1 MKPTFKTT
9 ALAILVSL
17 GATACLSN
25 SGNSSAKPTP
35 VQPQNSS
42 DAPAISGV
50 H

>member
-25 SGNSSAKPTP
+25 SSHDNVQATLVQVAKVTK
-35 VQPQNSS
+35 
-42 DAPAISGV
+42 PA
-50 H
+50 